1 MQKSGTRL
9 QVKSIYKTTKIRPG
23 ILTKS
28 SRDTIGDF
36 STYPMP
42 KGKKP
47 VLNRVRSHSSIC
59 FQRCNYPHYPHAFV
73 DKIRF

>member
-1 MQKSGTRL
+1 MGCRLFFLLQKSGTRL
-9 QVKSIYKTTKIRPG
+9 QVKSIYKITKIRLG

-42 KGKKP
+42 K
-47 VLNRVRSHSSIC
+47 
-59 FQRCNYPHYPHAFV
+59 
-73 DKIRF
+73 D